1 MYPRTYVY
9 TRMQLNDPILIYVI
23 RGRQGHAI
31 HRIAI
36 WPERFNMI
44 QGFGPGGAITPL
56 ESVRAVLGLQQDIVI
71 REDKCNHFFTPD
83 RVRFLMGMG
92 PGYYI
97 RGRYIH
103 IAPMIIDGDT
113 PGARPVTIWYTRP
126 ECEIRFRVR
135 QIPRVFTVGLVEWIR
150 EVQFSDPTLGESP
163 WHGGPMAWKWESEEG
178 LTINFRYHGA
188 QPYPHK
194 LKEHFSSDRVT
205 AEHGRC
211 CRQKT
216 SSFWWGQKEE
226 QGFTHYIAV
235 ADATYGREAGPVA
248 LAVLAP
254 GAPDPPL
261 PSNPRPPNLPTGHE
275 DVPPLPPGHEA
286 RSSDDHGIGSHNPQ
300 SPGGGRI
307 ETRWS
312 TPRDSHTPDRS
323 RANPHACDTSTPIMS
338 QSPYGASS
346 HAWHGDDDARMS
358 DDSDKEY
365 LDDDVVSF

>member
-1 MYPRTYVY
+1 
-9 TRMQLNDPILIYVI
+9 
-23 RGRQGHAI
+23 
-31 HRIAI
+31 
-36 WPERFNMI
+36 
-44 QGFGPGGAITPL
+44 
-56 ESVRAVLGLQQDIVI
+56 
-71 REDKCNHFFTPD
+71 
-83 RVRFLMGMG
+83 
-92 PGYYI
+92 
-97 RGRYIH
+97 
-103 IAPMIIDGDT
+103 
-113 PGARPVTIWYTRP
+113 
-126 ECEIRFRVR
+126 
-135 QIPRVFTVGLVEWIR
+135 
-150 EVQFSDPTLGESP
+150 
-163 WHGGPMAWKWESEEG
+163 MAWKWESEEG

-194 LKEHFSSDRVT
+194 LKEHFSSNRVT

-226 QGFTHYIAV
+226 QGFTHYIVV

-300 SPGGGRI
+300 SPGGGRL

-323 RANPHACDTSTPIMS
+323 RANPHACDTSVPIMS

-358 DDSDKEY
+358 DDSAFKSSVLRGSC
-365 LDDDVVSF
+365 LDF

>member
-1 MYPRTYVY
+1 
-9 TRMQLNDPILIYVI
+9 
-23 RGRQGHAI
+23 
-31 HRIAI
+31 
-36 WPERFNMI
+36 
-44 QGFGPGGAITPL
+44 
-56 ESVRAVLGLQQDIVI
+56 
-71 REDKCNHFFTPD
+71 
-83 RVRFLMGMG
+83 MG
-92 PGYYI
+92 PE
-97 RGRYIH
+97 GR
-103 IAPMIIDGDT
+103 
-113 PGARPVTIWYTRP
+113 AR
-126 ECEIRFRVR
+126 
-135 QIPRVFTVGLVEWIR
+135 L
-150 EVQFSDPTLGESP
+150 
-163 WHGGPMAWKWESEEG
+163 
-178 LTINFRYHGA
+178 
-188 QPYPHK
+188 
-194 LKEHFSSDRVT
+194 
-205 AEHGRC
+205 
-211 CRQKT
+211 
-216 SSFWWGQKEE
+216 
-226 QGFTHYIAV
+226 THYIVV